1 MPNVGQ
7 RPEWI
12 PSVGFVAGVFLLSI
26 WATPLPVVHAQ
37 TKTASDSYLDKCAV
51 CHGEDGAGKTAKG
64 KKLKVKDVREQ
75 VTKMTVEQM
84 VEEVTKGKEPD
95 MDAFGKDYTP
105 EQIRQMVAYYRDL
118 AKKK

>member
-1 MPNVGQ
+1 MTSKTKLGLLAGSGLVAVALSGSLQGQ
-7 RPEWI
+7 
-12 PSVGFVAGVFLLSI
+12 G
-26 WATPLPVVHAQ
+26 
-37 TKTASDSYLDKCAV
+37 KTASDIYLDKCAV

-95 MDAFGKDYTP
+95 MDAFGKDYKP
-105 EQIRQMVAYYRDL
+105 EQIRELVAYYRDL

>member
-1 MPNVGQ
+1 MRNVGR

-12 PSVGFVAGVFLLSI
+12 PSAGFVAGVFLLSI

-64 KKLKVKDVREQ
+64 KKLKVKNVREQ
-75 VTKMTVEQM
+75 VTKLTDEQM
-84 VEEVTKGKEPD
+84 VEVVTKGKDPD
-95 MDAFGKDYTP
+95 MDAFGKDFTP
-105 EQIRQMVAYYRDL
+105 EQIRQIVAYYRDL

>member
-1 MPNVGQ
+1 MTSKTKLELLAGAALAALALSGSLQGQ
-7 RPEWI
+7 GK
-12 PSVGFVAGVFLLSI
+12 S
-26 WATPLPVVHAQ
+26 
-37 TKTASDSYLDKCAV
+37 ASDIYLDKCAV

-75 VTKMTVEQM
+75 VTKMTVDQM

-105 EQIRQMVAYYRDL
+105 DQIRQLVAYYRDL